1 MADPEHVSLAR
12 LGANEISRWREAT
25 WRRPNTEIPRFS
37 LGYRLEDRG
46 AGETFTPDYVYGR
59 PSLDLAGAMLNSVKL
74 PRADLANDDLTGAD
88 LTGSDLREANL
99 SGASLQGAH
108 LWRSNLARANFKEAN
123 MAGCTLNRTDLSNS
137 VLTSAN
143 ASGANLSFSNLSNA
157 DLEKANL
164 SGTDLSQSDL
174 SWTNL
179 SGANLRGARIVGSNL
194 DMADLTGADL
204 QGATIINTRLN
215 STSLMQ
221 AVCGITTFA
230 NCDLTRAIGLESVKH
245 AGPSMI
251 SLDTI
256 SRSRGQVPA
265 VFLVGAGVPPPLVT
279 AQDALRESGLSY
291 TRVLLLGSEND
302 RELAAKIG
310 ASLVEAQA
318 PTWFVAADDETSLQS
333 GAINLDNAVYYDR
346 IVLLCTAG
354 TLENPITS
362 RYFASLVNGQG
373 AAKVDSLIS
382 VATDDLLYQREDRL
396 CSGLREGVVVDFRGW
411 SDQARFDD
419 ALSVLVH
426 EFTQSGPSNSPF

>member
-1 MADPEHVSLAR
+1 
-12 LGANEISRWREAT
+12 
-25 WRRPNTEIPRFS
+25 
-37 LGYRLEDRG
+37 
-46 AGETFTPDYVYGR
+46 
-59 PSLDLAGAMLNSVKL
+59 MLNAVKL

-99 SGASLQGAH
+99 SGANLQGAH

-123 MAGCTLNRTDLSNS
+123 MAGSTLNRTDLSNS
-137 VLTSAN
+137 VLALAN
-143 ASGANLSFSNLSNA
+143 VSGCNMSFSNLSSA

-164 SGTDLSQSDL
+164 SGADLSQSDL

-179 SGANLRGARIVGSNL
+179 SGANLRGAKIIGANL

-230 NCDLTRAIGLESVKH
+230 NCDLTRVIGLESVRH

-256 SRSRGQVPA
+256 SRSQGQVPA
-265 VFLVGAGVPPPLVT
+265 VFLEGAGVPPPLVS
-279 AQDALRESGLSY
+279 AQDAFRDSGMTY
-291 TRVLLLGSEND
+291 TRVLLLGSESD
-302 RELAAKIG
+302 GEFAAKIR
-310 ASLVEAQA
+310 ASLAEAQA
-318 PTWFVAADDETSLQS
+318 PSWFIAADDEESLNS
-333 GAINLDNAVYYDR
+333 GAVNLDTTVYYDR
-346 IVLLCTAG
+346 LVLLCTAE

-373 AAKVDSLIS
+373 AAQAGSLIT
-382 VATDDLLYQREDRL
+382 VATNDVFYQREDRL
-396 CSGLREGVVVDFRGW
+396 CAGLRDGAVVDFRGW
-411 SDQARFDD
+411 EDQSRYDE
-419 ALSVLVH
+419 ALSALVH
-426 EFTQSGPSNSPF
+426 EFTASGPSSSPF

>member
-12 LGANEISRWREAT
+12 SGASEISRWREAT
-25 WRRPNTEIPRFS
+25 WRRPNTEMPRYS

-59 PSLDLAGAMLNSVKL
+59 PSLDLIGAMLNAVKL

-99 SGASLQGAH
+99 SGANLQGAH
-108 LWRSNLARANFKEAN
+108 LWRSNLARTNFKEAN
-123 MAGCTLNRTDLSNS
+123 LAGSTLNRTDLSNS
-137 VLTSAN
+137 VLALAN
-143 ASGANLSFSNLSNA
+143 LSGANMSYSNMSNA

-164 SGTDLSQSDL
+164 SGVDLSHSDL

-179 SGANLRGARIVGSNL
+179 SGANLRGARLVGASL

-215 STSLMQ
+215 STSLMS
-221 AVCGITTFA
+221 AVCGITTFS
-230 NCDLTRAIGLESVKH
+230 NCDLTRAIGLETVKH
-245 AGPSMI
+245 VGPSMI

-256 SRSRGQVPA
+256 SRSQGQVPPA
-265 VFLVGAGVPPPLVT
+265 FLEGAGVPQPLVA
-279 AQDALRESGLSY
+279 AQDAVRAAGMTY

-302 RELAAKIG
+302 GELAAKVR
-310 ASLVEAQA
+310 ASLAEAQA
-318 PTWFVAADDETSLQS
+318 PAWFIAADDETSLQS
-333 GAINLDNAVYYDR
+333 GAINLDYAVYYDR
-346 IVLLCTAG
+346 LVLLCTAG

-373 AAKVDSLIS
+373 SAKTDSLIA
-382 VATDDLLYQREDRL
+382 VATDDVFYQREDRL
-396 CSGLREGVVVDFRGW
+396 CSGLRDGAVVDFRGW
-411 SDQARFDD
+411 EDPARYNEAFS
-419 ALSVLVH
+419 ALVH
-426 EFTQSGPSNSPF
+426 TFATTGPSDSPF